1 MEVKDPTGPFLVAWF
16 MCLGI
21 SKGVV
26 WFMPWHGGMVLG
38 GMVLDLWGSLSLSLV
53 LQGSPSKST
62 QPQSARTSWYSSR
75 FFTSKRKL
83 PGWLCRTCMRL
94 DECTC
99 RGGGRTGHRS
109 GSSRDPPTR
118 ADQAVPLSEDR
129 SGTEPGACRQRTRP
143 LM

>member
-109 GSSRDPPTR
+109 GSSRTLLPGPIRPSLRVKTGLEPNLVH
-118 ADQAVPLSEDR
+118 AVSV
-129 SGTEPGACRQRTRP
+129 PG
-143 LM
+143 L